1 MNKDYVFKRRIR
13 MKDNNKIV
21 KTYFAKTIDIDNDDY
36 TVKAII
42 SDESI
47 DRYGDV
53 IKLDAWAKSLDT
65 FMKHPVLVS
74 SHNYGKLIYNIGII
88 KNLEI
93 DPEKGLVATMKY
105 FVGEGNDEADWGF
118 FLAKNGVAAYS
129 VGFRPK
135 PKGTITNDWDDEDV
149 RAGKKPYRIF
159 TDVELLEVSQV
170 IVPANANAL
179 QESIKNIEDFVVKS
193 YSEKVLD
200 FIKVKTG
207 IPYKKYQLADKE
219 TTWDAGKEVK
229 KATVDDLKEMCAVI
243 VGDPENKGSY
253 KLPHHTVDGYK
264 TVWRGVTNATVRLTA
279 TKMPEEDVPKVK
291 EHLGKHYKDFGEAPP
306 WEKNKD
312 LWDKFET
319 TGLSEI
325 TKEDFIELFGDT
337 DLYEELVMKIESTE
351 NYHHIPV
358 RDVKDFIK
366 DTLRTITLS
375 EKKGIKAVVGKL
387 KDGGN
392 SMVIQKYLFDVEKW
406 TLKEATDWV
415 KEKEGKK
422 ELEEVIL
429 EETEFEDELTRLDE
443 IEDVV
448 EEEIV
453 TDGKTEDDIE
463 TKEDD
468 EEDVLSFEV
477 KVIDRLDR
485 IIELLDEIAP
495 KLDEEIDV
503 ESLASMF
510 AKFQKEE
517 KKEEKKTDTFDK
529 IFSTIQEDLKEI
541 DTILTYNRKS

>member
-1 MNKDYVFKRRIR
+1 

-207 IPYKKYQLADKE
+207 IPHKKYQLADKE

-503 ESLASMF
+503 ESLASVF